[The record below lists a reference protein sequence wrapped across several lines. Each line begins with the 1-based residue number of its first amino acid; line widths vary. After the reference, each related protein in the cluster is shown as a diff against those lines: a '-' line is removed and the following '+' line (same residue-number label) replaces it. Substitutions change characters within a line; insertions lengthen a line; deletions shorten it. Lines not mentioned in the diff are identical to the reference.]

1 MQRVSNAAA
10 AVSSAFWV
18 VHGENGQV
26 EALIVGAGES
36 PYARHPATGVTTAA
50 LLADAGRRALE
61 DAGLSPSDVDGLG
74 VASFS
79 LAPDHAIDLAFR
91 LGLSVR
97 WLMDSATG
105 GASGIDMLQHARRAV
120 EAGDA
125 RCVLLLAGDRLDPAD
140 FVRLV
145 DEFNTATRDH
155 LAPLPTGGPNALFAL
170 LTQRHMARHGLGRE
184 AYGKLVIAQRAWAAA
199 NPTAVYRTPLTLGEY
214 LAAPVVADPLSIY
227 DCVPVVAGADAVV
240 VSADRTG
247 SAVRIRAVA
256 ACHNAD
262 HQEGDGLQTG
272 LRAAAPEAWAA
283 SGVGPDEVDVVSV
296 YDDYPAMVL
305 VQLEDLGLA
314 VDGDLE
320 RLVDDRIATR
330 ALAVNTSG
338 GQLSAGQAGAAGGM
352 HGLVEV
358 VRQLRGVVDAE
369 RQVVGAR
376 IGVAS
381 GYGMVAYRHGACAN
395 VAVLE
400 RVS

>member
-1 MQRVSNAAA
+1 MAI
-10 AVSSAFWV
+10 
-18 VHGENGQV
+18 V
-26 EALIVGAGES
+26 EALITGAGES
-36 PYARHPATGVTTAA
+36 PYARHPVAGITTQA

-61 DAGLSPSDVDGLG
+61 DAGLSPGDVDGLG

-91 LGLSVR
+91 LGLRVR
-97 WLMDSATG
+97 WLMDAATG
-105 GASGIDMLQHARRAV
+105 GASAVDMLQHARRAV

-125 RCVLLLAGDRLDPAD
+125 RRVLLLAGDRLDAD
-140 FVRLV
+140 DFARLV
-145 DEFNTATRDH
+145 NEFNTATRDH

-170 LTQRHMARHGLGRE
+170 LTQRHMAQHGLGRE
-184 AYGKLVIAQRAWAAA
+184 AYGKVVVSQRTWAAA
-199 NPTAVYRTPLTLGEY
+199 NPGAVYRTPLTLAEY
-214 LAAPVVADPLSIY
+214 LGAPVVADPLSIY

-240 VSADRTG
+240 VSDKSGGT
-247 SAVRIRAVA
+247 AVRIRAVA
-256 ACHNAD
+256 ASHNAD
-262 HQEGDGLQTG
+262 LQDGDGLETG
-272 LRAAAPEAWAA
+272 LRAAAAGTWAA
-283 SGVGPDEVDVVSV
+283 SGVEPRDVDVVSI

-305 VQLEDLGLA
+305 VQLEDLGFA

-352 HGLVEV
+352 HGLVEIV
-358 VRQLRGVVDAE
+358 KQLRGVVEVE
-369 RQVVGAR
+369 RQVGGAR
-376 IGVAS
+376 IGVVS